1 MLRTLVQTKLYIPP
15 LRPNLVPRPHLFD
28 KLNAGLSG
36 KLTLVSAPAGFGKST
51 LLSHWISQSEI
62 NFCWVTLEENDNDII
77 RFLAYFIAALQTID
91 VAVGDQLL
99 SLFHSSQQEQV
110 KAVLVPLINQVAQ
123 TKNRFAL
130 VLDDYHLIE
139 SQDIHQGLSFWLE
152 HQPPTMHLVIAGR
165 SDPPLPL
172 AKMRARREMTE
183 IRESDLRFSID
194 ESDNLLNQFLGLNL
208 SREDIKAMVNRT
220 EGWIA
225 GLQLASIALQGKKDM
240 SGYIQGFTGSQEYI
254 ADYLSDEVMNHQ
266 SKQVQEFLLK
276 TSILEHLSSQLCDAV
291 TEQKDSQQIL
301 QQLRSSNLFLTPL
314 DDQGQW
320 FRYHQLF
327 ADLLHQRLLESHA
340 DEVPH
345 LYLKASR
352 WFEEKDLLAEAI
364 EYALRGSYFDRAI
377 ALLESAAEET
387 IKSSEIATFMR
398 WIEKIPEDLV
408 RSSVTLSIYYAWAL
422 LIRNGRPQVAESYL
436 ESIVLQDSQVIS
448 RLMAVK
454 SMLSMYQRQYPTAV
468 SLASQALEELPE
480 DDILFRELAAW
491 NLSAALFMSGD
502 KEGGEAILEEVA
514 EVSRLSGNLLVAV
527 IALCRLALAR
537 MQQGELHKPKELFQQ
552 ALEIATDDQCNMLPV
567 ACEAL
572 IGLGTIHWE
581 LNELD
586 LAHEYLL
593 EGIELSKKWRQQ
605 SAIIGYVT
613 LAHLNQSQGDV
624 TLAGQMMEKAKS
636 LASGTIATE
645 ADDRYVALQQA
656 HLWLRQED
664 LPAAR
669 RWAHE
674 CGFDD
679 DTYRREL
686 QTSDNIGAHL
696 IRHYELIVLARILI
710 AGKRLAEA
718 LELVDRIF
726 PFMEKMGILEK
737 MVEIHILKAIIYRGL
752 VKSNRANSS
761 LATAVS
767 LAKPEGHIRPF
778 LEEGSV
784 LVQILKSVAAQ
795 GVETEFIHDILSAS
809 IESPSASFNQ
819 KKRLELVESLSD
831 RELEVLQLLATDLTV
846 PEIADKMYLAV
857 STVRSHVKN
866 IYGKLN
872 VHSRFEAV
880 IKGQE
885 LGLL

>member
-468 SLASQALEELPE
+468 SLASQALEELPV
-480 DDILFRELAAW
+480 DDILFRDLAAW

-636 LASGTIATE
+636 LASGTVATE

>member
-846 PEIADKMYLAV
+846 PEIANKMYLAV

>member
-110 KAVLVPLINQVAQ
+110 EAVLVPLINQVAQ

-846 PEIADKMYLAV
+846 PEIANKMYLAV

>member
-387 IKSSEIATFMR
+387 IKSSEITTFMR

-468 SLASQALEELPE
+468 SLASQALEELPV
-480 DDILFRELAAW
+480 DDILFRDLAAW

-586 LAHEYLL
+586 LAQEYLL

-846 PEIADKMYLAV
+846 PEIANKMYLAV

>member
-586 LAHEYLL
+586 LAQEYLL

-846 PEIADKMYLAV
+846 PEIANKMYLAV

>member
-1 MLRTLVQTKLYIPP
+1 MPRTLVQTKLYIPP

-28 KLNAGLSG
+28 KINAGLSG

-62 NFCWVTLEENDNDII
+62 NFCWVTLEEKDNDII

-110 KAVLVPLINQVAQ
+110 EAVLVPLINQVAQ

-139 SQDIHQGLSFWLE
+139 SQDIHHGLSFWLE

-194 ESDNLLNQFLGLNL
+194 ESDKLLNQFLGLNL

-225 GLQLASIALQGKKDM
+225 GLQLASIALQGKKDI

-327 ADLLHQRLLESHA
+327 ADLLHQRLLESRA

-408 RSSVTLSIYYAWAL
+408 RSSVTLSIHYAWAI
-422 LIRNGRPQVAESYL
+422 LIRNGQPQVAESYL
-436 ESIVLQDSQVIS
+436 ESIVPQDSQVIS
-448 RLMAVK
+448 RVMAVK

-468 SLASQALEELPE
+468 SLANQALEELPE
-480 DDILFRELAAW
+480 DDILFRDLAAW

-514 EVSRLSGNLLVAV
+514 RVSRLSGNLLVAV

-581 LNELD
+581 WNELD

-605 SAIIGYVT
+605 PAITGYVT

-624 TLAGQMMEKAKS
+624 TLADQMMEKAKA
-636 LASGTIATE
+636 LASGTVATE

-656 HLWLRQED
+656 HLWLQQGNF
-664 LPAAR
+664 PAAR

-674 CGFDD
+674 CAFDE
-679 DTYRREL
+679 DTYQREL
-686 QTSDNIGAHL
+686 QTSDNIGADL

-710 AGKRLAEA
+710 AGKRLTEA

-726 PFMEKMGILEK
+726 PFMENMGILEK
-737 MVEIHILKAIIYRGL
+737 MVEIHILKAIIYCGL
-752 VKSNRANSS
+752 EKTNQANSS
-761 LATAVS
+761 LVTAVS

-778 LEEGSV
+778 LDEGSV
-784 LVQILKSVAAQ
+784 LVPILKSVAAQ

-831 RELEVLQLLATDLTV
+831 RELEVLQLLATDLTA

>member
-387 IKSSEIATFMR
+387 IKSSEITTFMR

-480 DDILFRELAAW
+480 DDILFRDLAAW

-586 LAHEYLL
+586 LAQEYLL

-846 PEIADKMYLAV
+846 PEIANKMYLAV

>member
-468 SLASQALEELPE
+468 SLASQALEELPV
-480 DDILFRELAAW
+480 DDILFRDLAAW

-586 LAHEYLL
+586 LAQEYLL

-846 PEIADKMYLAV
+846 PEIANKMYLAV

>member
-110 KAVLVPLINQVAQ
+110 EAVLVPLINQVAQ

-480 DDILFRELAAW
+480 DDILFRDLAAW

-502 KEGGEAILEEVA
+502 KAGGEAILEEVA
-514 EVSRLSGNLLVAV
+514 RVSLRRGNLLVAV

-552 ALEIATDDQCNMLPV
+552 ALEIATDDQGNMLPV

-581 LNELD
+581 WNELD

-593 EGIELSKKWRQQ
+593 EGIEFSKKWRQQ
-605 SAIIGYVT
+605 PAITGYVT

-624 TLAGQMMEKAKS
+624 TLAGQMMEKAKA
-636 LASGTIATE
+636 LASGTVATE

-656 HLWLRQED
+656 HLWLQQGN

-679 DTYRREL
+679 DTYQREL
-686 QTSDNIGAHL
+686 QTSDNIGADL

-784 LVQILKSVAAQ
+784 LVRILKSVAAQ
-795 GVETEFIHDILSAS
+795 RVETEFIQDILSAAFD
-809 IESPSASFNQ
+809 SPSASI
-819 KKRLELVESLSD
+819 KHGKRLELLEPLSD

-846 PEIADKMYLAV
+846 PEMADKMYLAV

-872 VHSRFEAV
+872 VHSRYEAV
-880 IKGQE
+880 HKAQE
-885 LGLL
+885 YGLL